1 MKSSPSTNPLY
12 DILDVSSE
20 AATVPSYSLLL
31 TVSPKTVIPVT
42 PKGLD
47 AVSYTH
53 LRAHET

>member
-1 MKSSPSTNPLY
+1 MKSSPSTKPLY

-47 AVSYTH
+47 VIFAVVD
-53 LRAHET
+53 A